1 MLCILSLFC
10 DVAFRLFSSTIET
23 LIKQST
29 SEIYVSCPY
38 SILAPK
44 TRFLSKPQWFK
55 PHGPKT
61 LSWSIYVSTE
71 EVADDKR
78 TILNGNTRHKRQK
91 NFNER
96 ILLFFWRG
104 EGGGGG
110 VIQDVSTCFKMV
122 YRLSGINIFLMS
134 VLLADL
140 VLLFC
145 LHCFCYCGIWRCY
158 TSQYARAGILLCVK
172 SNIGSQ
178 CNYKT
183 KVDFFIRNLPNT
195 WNHTND

>member
-104 EGGGGG
+104 EGRGDSRCEHLLQDG
-110 VIQDVSTCFKMV
+110 IQAVWNQYFLDVCSSCRSCASILSSLFLLLWDLEMLHQSIRKSGYPPLRQIQ
-122 YRLSGINIFLMS
+122 YRFT
-134 VLLADL
+134 V
-140 VLLFC
+140 
-145 LHCFCYCGIWRCY
+145 
-158 TSQYARAGILLCVK
+158 
-172 SNIGSQ
+172 
-178 CNYKT
+178 
-183 KVDFFIRNLPNT
+183 
-195 WNHTND
+195 